1 MGLEQS
7 GALTILCF
15 GPARAVT
22 GTSALRYVHRI
33 PCSVAEL
40 RQSILRDYPAFG
52 SIELLRIAVDQS
64 YADDVQTIQG
74 DEEIALILPVSGG

>member
-1 MGLEQS
+1 
-7 GALTILCF
+7 
-15 GPARAVT
+15 
-22 GTSALRYVHRI
+22 
-33 PCSVAEL
+33 L

-64 YADDVQTIQG
+64 YADDAQTIQG

>member
-1 MGLEQS
+1 MGSERTGELK
-7 GALTILCF
+7 ILCF

-33 PCSVAEL
+33 PCTVAEL
-40 RQSILRDYPAFG
+40 RVALLRDYPAFG

-64 YADDVQTIQG
+64 YADDAQNIQG